1 MVEAQFDGERQT
13 GQIILQP
20 NHSWT
25 WRANVYF
32 LATLFVISVAIAI
45 GFLILGYWPILPFAG
60 LEMLALT
67 GAIYYCVRK
76 THRQEVLRFS
86 QDEVVLQAGVN
97 KIETEHRFQRFFTRV
112 KIEAPHGT
120 QRTQKIALTERD
132 RSVEVGE
139 FLTEDEKK
147 VLIRELRHI
156 IRQLEN

>member
-1 MVEAQFDGERQT
+1 MCIRDR
-13 GQIILQP
+13 
-20 NHSWT
+20 
-25 WRANVYF
+25 
-32 LATLFVISVAIAI
+32 
-45 GFLILGYWPILPFAG
+45 
-60 LEMLALT
+60 
-67 GAIYYCVRK
+67 IYYCVRK